1 MQRDLLFWIWL
12 AESLG
17 PKNRD
22 FRRLI
27 VLYES
32 AYEIF
37 HADAS
42 EIERI
47 EQITERTKTVLS
59 NKSLERAT
67 RIYEECERRGI
78 GILAY
83 GDRRYPDRL
92 REIADPPVVL
102 YYIGELPDFNERL
115 CIGMVGTRNMSA
127 YGMQTAYKIA
137 YELTACGALVVSGM
151 AAGIDGVAA
160 ASAILAGGMTV
171 AVLGCGPDVLY
182 PKFHKKLMERI
193 RQNGLILSEYPPGT
207 KPNYYHFPVRNRII
221 SGLSQG
227 TVVVEAG
234 SKSGSLITA
243 RDAIAQGRDVFA
255 VPSNVNSVGAQGT
268 NVLLREGANFVFETA
283 DILSHYRFLYG
294 EQLDEARLHP
304 ATFNNEVMH
313 ELARLGVIELVR
325 GDENV
330 PVSQPRVPS
339 EKVERS
345 APVDRVK
352 RHREKPKDVPTVET
366 RTEPTPVEARHAP
379 NSILNTLTPVQQAVM
394 QAIPDD
400 RPITADALCG
410 LDFPQGEI
418 IGALT
423 MLEIYG
429 VVRKLPGALYTKV

>member
-27 VLYES
+27 MMYEN

-42 EIERI
+42 ELERI
-47 EQITERTKTVLS
+47 DQITERTKTVLS
-59 NKSLERAT
+59 NKSLARAT
-67 RIYEECERRGI
+67 KIYEACERGQI

-83 GDRRYPDRL
+83 GDRRYPNRL
-92 REIADPPVVL
+92 REITAPPIVL
-102 YYIGELPDFNERL
+102 YYLGELPDFNERL

-160 ASAILAGGMTV
+160 AASIFAGGKTV

-193 RQNGLILSEYPPGT
+193 RQSGTVLSEYPPGT

-268 NVLLREGANFVFETA
+268 NELLREGANFVFETA
-283 DILSHYRFLYG
+283 DILSHYRFLYS
-294 EQLDEARLHP
+294 EQLDEPRLHP
-304 ATFNNEVMH
+304 AVFNNEVMR

-325 GDENV
+325 GG
-330 PVSQPRVPS
+330 VSTQTDTVRVPT
-339 EKVERS
+339 EKKERS
-345 APVDRVK
+345 AP
-352 RHREKPKDVPTVET
+352 
-366 RTEPTPVEARHAP
+366 AP
-379 NSILNTLTPVQQAVM
+379 NAEKRRETSRIEYTSEASVEPKTEASAVPSSILNTLSPVQLAVM

-400 RPITADALCG
+400 RPVTADALCG